1 MIDRKDYLM
10 KTRLISAAVAILILV
25 PNIVFSGT
33 ILLPISVALLSVL
46 GLFEMFRCCGV
57 HKNPLFVTPYYL
69 LAVVSVFAIY
79 FSAEGYFNVSL
90 SAAFLLAVLFL
101 MIWTY
106 PCTIFSKGKLSV
118 TDASTATVGA
128 LYVLAGMLAVLY
140 IRRMLPLGEY
150 VFGLVFLGAW
160 ITDSGA
166 YFCGRAFGKHK
177 LAPDISPKKTI
188 EGSVGGIIIC
198 ILFFALYGWICE
210 MYADSI
216 AVSETVRA
224 NYPVLLISAFFI
236 SMVSQIGD
244 LAMSLLKRHYGI
256 KDFGKIMPG
265 HGGAVDRFDSVFA
278 VAITLL
284 ICCVVAASFS
294 EGHLFVAVPL

>member
-1 MIDRKDYLM
+1 M
-10 KTRLISAAVAILILV
+10 KTRLISAAGAILILV
-25 PNIVFSGT
+25 PNIIFSGT

-69 LAVVSVFAIY
+69 FAVVSSFAIH
-79 FSAEGYFNVSL
+79 FSAEGYFKVSL

-118 TDASTATVGA
+118 TDASTATIGA
-128 LYVLAGMLAVLY
+128 LYVLAGLISLIY

-294 EGHLFVAVPL
+294 EGHLFVAVSL

>member
-1 MIDRKDYLM
+1 M